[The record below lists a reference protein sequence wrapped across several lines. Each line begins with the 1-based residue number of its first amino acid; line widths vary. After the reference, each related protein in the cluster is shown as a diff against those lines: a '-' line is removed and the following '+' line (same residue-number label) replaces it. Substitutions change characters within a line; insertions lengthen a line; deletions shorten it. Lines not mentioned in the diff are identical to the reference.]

1 MKNDEL
7 ISAPD
12 LQKEENKI
20 IINQVHKTRDLLI
33 VELSFILP
41 RGRFIRASDED
52 FFTRGTPCD
61 KDGDTLC
68 LLRDDDVDD
77 TIVGGRYATG

>member
-1 MKNDEL
+1 MSSSPHRISKKKKKKRIKNKM
-7 ISAPD
+7 
-12 LQKEENKI
+12 Q
-20 IINQVHKTRDLLI
+20 KTRDLLI